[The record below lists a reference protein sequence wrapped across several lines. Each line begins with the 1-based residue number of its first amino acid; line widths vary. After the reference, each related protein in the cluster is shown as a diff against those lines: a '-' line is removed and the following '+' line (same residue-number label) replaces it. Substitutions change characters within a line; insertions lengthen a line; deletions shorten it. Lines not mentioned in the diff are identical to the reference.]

1 MIKLAGL
8 AFFLP
13 IRLAAV
19 PWSGETLKYFKP
31 RVILIASKLNENL
44 NYNLALS
51 LIPVFFSVVSIIKF
65 KKNNSGRIS
74 VRESSK
80 IGTGVFLV
88 SSIWCIPYLFF
99 GSYNQ
104 YTEFIPMILI
114 SSIVVGLIVGFLIG
128 LILKK

>member
-1 MIKLAGL
+1 MKTTAKTGNRSYIEGS
-8 AFFLP
+8 F
-13 IRLAAV
+13 
-19 PWSGETLKYFKP
+19 SGIIS
-31 RVILIASKLNENL
+31 ILLLFASKLNENL

-99 GSYNQ
+99 GSDSQ

-114 SSIVVGLIVGFLIG
+114 SSIIVGLIVGFLIG

>member
-1 MIKLAGL
+1 MKTTAKTGNRSYIEGS
-8 AFFLP
+8 F
-13 IRLAAV
+13 
-19 PWSGETLKYFKP
+19 SGIIS
-31 RVILIASKLNENL
+31 ILLLFASNLNENL

-65 KKNNSGRIS
+65 KNNSGRIS

-99 GSYNQ
+99 GSNNQ
-104 YTEFIPMILI
+104 YSEFIPMILI
-114 SSIVVGLIVGFLIG
+114 SSIIVGLIVGFLIG